1 MSSVFLLQTPVTGLC
16 FVVKSVTMIEL
27 QLNFKECKMQIN
39 ITGHHVELT
48 PALREFV
55 EKKFSKLE
63 RFFDQI
69 ISVQVILTVDKLRQ
83 IAESDIK
90 VAGGDVHASAE
101 SEDMYSSIDQ
111 LMDKLERQLIK
122 HKEKTQAR
130 QQGAT
135 H

>member
-1 MSSVFLLQTPVTGLC
+1 
-16 FVVKSVTMIEL
+16 
-27 QLNFKECKMQIN
+27 MQIN

-55 EKKFSKLE
+55 ENKFAKLE

-69 ISVQVILTVDKLRQ
+69 ISIQVTLTIDKLRQ

-90 VAGGDVHASAE
+90 IAGGDVHASSE
-101 SEDMYSSIDQ
+101 SEDMYASIDQ

>member
-1 MSSVFLLQTPVTGLC
+1 
-16 FVVKSVTMIEL
+16 
-27 QLNFKECKMQIN
+27 MQIN

>member
-1 MSSVFLLQTPVTGLC
+1 
-16 FVVKSVTMIEL
+16 
-27 QLNFKECKMQIN
+27 MQIN

-55 EKKFSKLE
+55 ENKFSKLE

-69 ISVQVILTVDKLRQ
+69 TSVQVTLTVDKLRQ

-90 VAGGDVHASAE
+90 VAGGEVHASSE
-101 SEDMYSSIDQ
+101 SEDMYASIDQ
-111 LMDKLERQLIK
+111 MIDKLDSQLVK
-122 HKEKTQAR
+122 HKEKPQAR

>member
-1 MSSVFLLQTPVTGLC
+1 
-16 FVVKSVTMIEL
+16 
-27 QLNFKECKMQIN
+27 MQIN

-48 PALREFV
+48 PALRQFV

-63 RFFDQI
+63 RFFEQI
-69 ISVQVILTVDKLRQ
+69 TSVQVTLTVDKLRQ

-90 VAGGDVHASAE
+90 VAGGEIHASSE
-101 SEDMYSSIDQ
+101 SEDMYASIDQ

-130 QQGAT
+130 QQGANN
-135 H
+135 

>member
-1 MSSVFLLQTPVTGLC
+1 
-16 FVVKSVTMIEL
+16 
-27 QLNFKECKMQIN
+27 MQIN

-63 RFFDQI
+63 RYFDQI
-69 ISVQVILTVDKLRQ
+69 VAVHVTLTVDKLRQ
-83 IAESDIK
+83 IAESAIS
-90 VAGGDVHASAE
+90 VSGGEIHAKSD
-101 SEDMYSSIDQ
+101 SEDMYASIDQ

-122 HKEKTQAR
+122 HKEKNQAR

>member
-1 MSSVFLLQTPVTGLC
+1 
-16 FVVKSVTMIEL
+16 
-27 QLNFKECKMQIN
+27 MQIN

-122 HKEKTQAR
+122 HKEKNQAR

>member
-1 MSSVFLLQTPVTGLC
+1 
-16 FVVKSVTMIEL
+16 
-27 QLNFKECKMQIN
+27 MQIN

-69 ISVQVILTVDKLRQ
+69 ISVQVTLTIKKLRQ

-101 SEDMYSSIDQ
+101 SEDMYASIDQ
-111 LMDKLERQLIK
+111 LMDKLERQLVK

>member
-1 MSSVFLLQTPVTGLC
+1 
-16 FVVKSVTMIEL
+16 
-27 QLNFKECKMQIN
+27 MQIN
-39 ITGHHVELT
+39 ITGHHVDLT

-55 EKKFSKLE
+55 ENKFSKLD

-69 ISVQVILTVDKLRQ
+69 TSVQVTLTVDKLRQ

-90 VAGGDVHASAE
+90 IAGGEVHASSE
-101 SEDMYSSIDQ
+101 SEDMYASIDQ
-111 LMDKLERQLIK
+111 LIDKLERQLVK

>member
-1 MSSVFLLQTPVTGLC
+1 
-16 FVVKSVTMIEL
+16 
-27 QLNFKECKMQIN
+27 MQIN

-130 QQGAT
+130 HQGAT

>member
-1 MSSVFLLQTPVTGLC
+1 
-16 FVVKSVTMIEL
+16 
-27 QLNFKECKMQIN
+27 MQIN

-48 PALREFV
+48 PALHEFV
-55 EKKFSKLE
+55 ENKFAKLE

-69 ISVQVILTVDKLRQ
+69 ISIQVTLTVDKLRQ

-90 VAGGDVHASAE
+90 VAGGDIHASAE
-101 SEDMYSSIDQ
+101 SEDMYASIDQ

-122 HKEKTQAR
+122 HKEKNQAR

>member
-1 MSSVFLLQTPVTGLC
+1 
-16 FVVKSVTMIEL
+16 
-27 QLNFKECKMQIN
+27 MQIN

-55 EKKFSKLE
+55 ENKFAKLE

-69 ISVQVILTVDKLRQ
+69 ISIQVTLTVDKLRQ

-90 VAGGDVHASAE
+90 VAGGDIHASAE
-101 SEDMYSSIDQ
+101 SEDMYASIDQ

-122 HKEKTQAR
+122 HKEKNQAR